1 MLFRGRIYGACEY
14 LQERRKEDRDESVRR
29 QEGSW
34 ENLQKAAQA
43 PKAGSVEGAGHLNS
57 PSLREGLGLHAAP

>member
-14 LQERRKEDRDESVRR
+14 LQERRKEDRDESVGR
-29 QEGSW
+29 QEGSR

-43 PKAGSVEGAGHLNS
+43 PKAGSVEGAGRLNS
-57 PSLREGLGLHAAP
+57 PSLREGPGLHAAP